1 MKGIGTESF
10 KDNTNLKIVSIPE
23 TIEEIGTSAFA
34 GCSGL
39 KAIYCYVEDPIALDH
54 ANARAYTRAG
64 EAVSSTVFAGVDKE
78 TCVLYVPVG
87 SVANYQKAAG
97 WKEFAH
103 IEEMPSNVK
112 GDASGDWEVNQ
123 KDINMISDY
132 ILTGK
137 EPDGFI
143 LRNADA
149 NADNKIN
156 AADIVTITNIF
167 MGK

>member
-1 MKGIGTESF
+1 
-10 KDNTNLKIVSIPE
+10 
-23 TIEEIGTSAFA
+23 
-34 GCSGL
+34 
-39 KAIYCYVEDPIALDH
+39 
-54 ANARAYTRAG
+54 
-64 EAVSSTVFAGVDKE
+64 
-78 TCVLYVPVG
+78 
-87 SVANYQKAAG
+87 
-97 WKEFAH
+97 
-103 IEEMPSNVK
+103 
-112 GDASGDWEVNQ
+112 
-123 KDINMISDY
+123 MISDY